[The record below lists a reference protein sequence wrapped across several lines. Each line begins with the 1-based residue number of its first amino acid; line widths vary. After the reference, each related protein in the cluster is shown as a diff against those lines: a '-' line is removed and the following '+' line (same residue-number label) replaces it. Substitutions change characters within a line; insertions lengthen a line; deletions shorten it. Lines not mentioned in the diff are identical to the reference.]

1 MNDNHFTFLK
11 DLREEFQSG
20 WFGGHEPRHRILKQK
35 IKHCMQSDGRW
46 PNFTKNL
53 RKSRNGA
60 PPNKLVVA
68 LCLIVVV
75 IALIFAYLKIVF
87 KIF

>member
-1 MNDNHFTFLK
+1 
-11 DLREEFQSG
+11 
-20 WFGGHEPRHRILKQK
+20 
-35 IKHCMQSDGRW
+35 MQSDGRW
-46 PNFTKNL
+46 PSFTKNL
-53 RKSRNGA
+53 RRSRNGA